1 MTLCDYPAGGELSL
15 SVCVAASS
23 ALNRSG
29 AVLVAN
35 DLTGCLEQ
43 ISGCV
48 ETQLQYMRTAHH
60 TGLESQPFVEQL
72 CATLKSVG
80 NGIPEALS
88 QNVAASVVQ
97 ELCTAISAC
106 AVAGPGPVDSC
117 CLFALKVADDAYSQY
132 VVVGPP
138 TVSFAIRPADS
149 DLSWHGVQSKIAG
162 MTTLRGRPTV
172 TSVDL
177 VLSLRLPWHAALDA
191 IPYVL
196 VHECV
201 AHAFRGPRDSTED
214 TGQGS
219 EFAEGWM
226 DRVAVL
232 LLLRAVKAGAAF
244 ALPWPWSTV
253 QDIDQRLASA
263 YMERRALRN
272 PDPHARLRS
281 KWDIGVEAALALQG
295 SINRI
300 LGDDRLGAEEEFLRL
315 SLVLNAS
322 NVSPDARDRLAR
334 RLYFARASDLQSDVG
349 AWLTDGLPPPHLL
362 HD

>member
-1 MTLCDYPAGGELSL
+1 MALCEYPAGGELCL

-29 AVLVAN
+29 AILTAN

-60 TGLESQPFVEQL
+60 AGLESKPFVEQL
-72 CATLKSVG
+72 CAALRSVSD
-80 NGIPEALS
+80 GIPEALS
-88 QNVAASVVQ
+88 QEVAASVVQ
-97 ELCTAISAC
+97 EVCTAISLCIAT
-106 AVAGPGPVDSC
+106 GPGPVDGC
-117 CLFALKVADDAYSQY
+117 CLFAFKVADDAYSKY
-132 VVVGPP
+132 VMVGRP
-138 TVSFAIRPADS
+138 TVGFVVRPAES
-149 DLSWHGVQSKIAG
+149 ELSWHGVQSKVAG
-162 MTTLRGRPTV
+162 TTTLHGRPKV
-172 TSVDL
+172 TNVDL

-232 LLLRAVKAGAAF
+232 LLLRAVKPGAAL
-244 ALPWPWSTV
+244 ALPWPWSAV
-253 QDIDQRLASA
+253 QDIDQRVSSVH
-263 YMERRALRN
+263 MDRRAHRS
-272 PDPHARLRS
+272 PDPHGRLRS
-281 KWDIGVEAALALQG
+281 KWDIGVQAALTLEG

-300 LGDDRLGAEEEFLRL
+300 LGDDRPRAEEEFLRL
-315 SLVLNAS
+315 SLLLNAS
-322 NVSPDARDRLAR
+322 DIIPDARDRLAR
-334 RLYFARASDLQSDVG
+334 QLYFAQMSDLQSDVG
-349 AWLTDGLPPPHLL
+349 VWLTDGLPPPSLL